1 MDKIER
7 TWNRKLEEPDVD
19 PDEPSQD
26 PTDPEKASDDEND
39 GQIDIQK
46 LLDKIA
52 SKRVP
57 GREENHLG
65 RSQSVHLGDDD
76 K

>member
-1 MDKIER
+1 M
-7 TWNRKLEEPDVD
+7 D
-19 PDEPSQD
+19 PDEPGSD
-26 PTDPEKASDDEND
+26 PADPEKASDDEND

-57 GREENHLG
+57 SRDDNPMH
-65 RSQSVHLGDDD
+65 RS
-76 K
+76 